1 VTVTKDARHGLTKFF
16 YCSDLI
22 DIQEKKEWLAKLKAI
37 DSSDKFDI
45 TEKYCEAAHPDLAS
59 KQKMWDLLMSEDGP
73 KLPLYEL
80 EAACGGFRQ
89 ITQRELYKNFAP
101 KWFENIDRFVNSL
114 DPSKS
119 QSYFYSLRPNM
130 EASQDEIKALED
142 FVKKVENK
150 TEKGDGD
157 ERLKKWLGDTIQDLK
172 EKNEARTMS
181 KQWHD

>member
-1 VTVTKDARHGLTKFF
+1 L
-16 YCSDLI
+16 LE
-22 DIQEKKEWLAKLKAI
+22 IQEKREWLAKLKVI

-59 KQKMWDLLMSEDGP
+59 KQKMWDLLMSENGP

-89 ITQRELYKNFAP
+89 ITQRELFKNFIP
-101 KWFENIDRFVNSL
+101 QWFENIDRFVNSL

-130 EASQDEIKALED
+130 EASQEEITSLES
-142 FVKKVENK
+142 FLKKVETK
-150 TEKGDGD
+150 PADQKGDGD
-157 ERLKKWLGDTIQDLK
+157 ERLKKWLGDTI
-172 EKNEARTMS
+172 
-181 KQWHD
+181 